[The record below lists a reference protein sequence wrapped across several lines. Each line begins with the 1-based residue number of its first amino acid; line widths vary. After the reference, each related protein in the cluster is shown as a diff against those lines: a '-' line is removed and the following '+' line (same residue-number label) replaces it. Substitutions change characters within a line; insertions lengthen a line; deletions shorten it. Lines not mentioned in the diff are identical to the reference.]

1 MFQPSRIKETL
12 RFSPRTVL
20 PPQRDSEPAKRS
32 GAGAMYAVR
41 FSRNFRD
48 CVKKSLEKERKGVH
62 DADKILFWLMRGVV
76 VASRTVRQGAR
87 PVCISA
93 HAPHGTS
100 GCSYAPETDSLSW
113 VIRAS
118 AFQGTLLSIGI

>member
-1 MFQPSRIKETL
+1 VFQPSRIKETL

-62 DADKILFWLMRGVV
+62 DADIQQWVNGGRARVRSLLV
-76 VASRTVRQGAR
+76 VALYEHDLYGKHMTSR
-87 PVCISA
+87 
-93 HAPHGTS
+93 
-100 GCSYAPETDSLSW
+100 
-113 VIRAS
+113 
-118 AFQGTLLSIGI
+118 